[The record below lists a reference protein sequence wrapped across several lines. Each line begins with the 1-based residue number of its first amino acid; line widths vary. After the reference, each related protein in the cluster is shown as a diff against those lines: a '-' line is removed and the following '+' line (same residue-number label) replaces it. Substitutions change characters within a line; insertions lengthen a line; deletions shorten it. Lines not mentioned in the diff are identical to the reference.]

1 MKKWLVLLLCIPFVS
16 EAQVPL
22 LLKGKNI
29 VKLNLSSLVA
39 KNVHFT
45 YERKLTNRFSAAIG
59 FRTMAKG
66 TLPFKSTFENLVDGT
81 DFDFN
86 KFQMGNTAI
95 TPEVRIYLGKGNMR
109 GFYVAPYMRFASF
122 DITAPVKYTY
132 NNGSGNV
139 TDEAP
144 VAGKIK
150 STSGGLMFG
159 TQHRIFKVLT
169 LDIWIIGGHY
179 GSSSGTLTVTKAF
192 NTQQERDAVKAELD
206 GIDAAPFKFKN
217 AVVTSTGAS
226 IQSDGPWA
234 GIRGAGINIG
244 FRF

>member
-1 MKKWLVLLLCIPFVS
+1 MKKWLILLICIPFIS
-16 EAQVPL
+16 EAQVPVL
-22 LLKGKNI
+22 SGKNI
-29 VKLNLSSLVA
+29 VKLNVSSLVA
-39 KNVHFT
+39 KNFHLT
-45 YERKLTNRFSAAIG
+45 YERKLTGRISASLG

-66 TLPFKSTFENLVDGT
+66 SLPFQSTFENLVKGSN
-81 DFDFN
+81 FN
-86 KFQMGNTAI
+86 FNNFKMGNTAF
-95 TPEVRIYLGKGNMR
+95 TPEIRFYLGKGNLR
-109 GFYVAPYMRFASF
+109 GFYVAPYLRFASF

-150 STSGGLMFG
+150 STSGGVMFG

-179 GSSSGTLTVTKAF
+179 GSSKGDLSVTKAF

-206 GIDAAPFKFKN
+206 GIDASPFKFKN
-217 AVVTSTGAS
+217 ANVTPTGAT
-226 IQSDGPWA
+226 IQADGPWA

>member
-1 MKKWLVLLLCIPFVS
+1 MKKWLFVFICLPFIS
-16 EAQVPL
+16 EAQVPVL
-22 LLKGKNI
+22 SGKNI

-39 KNVHFT
+39 KNFHLT
-45 YERKLTNRFSAAIG
+45 YERKLTGRISASLG

-66 TLPFKSTFENLVDGT
+66 SLPFKSTFENLVDGT
-81 DFDFN
+81 DFNFN
-86 KFQMGNTAI
+86 NFKIGNTAF
-95 TPEVRIYLGKGNMR
+95 TPEIRFYLGKGNLR

-122 DITAPVKYTY
+122 DITAPIKYTY
-132 NNGSGNV
+132 NAGSGNV

-144 VAGKIK
+144 VSGKIT

-179 GSSSGTLTVTKAF
+179 GSSKGDLRVTKAF

-206 GIDAAPFKFKN
+206 GIDAKPFKFKN

-226 IQSDGPWA
+226 IQADGPWA

>member
-16 EAQVPL
+16 EAQVPVL
-22 LLKGKNI
+22 SGKNI

-39 KNVHFT
+39 KNFHVT
-45 YERKLTNRFSAAIG
+45 YERKLTGRISASLG

-66 TLPFKSTFENLVDGT
+66 SLPFKSTFESLVDGT
-81 DFDFN
+81 DFNFN
-86 KFQMGNTAI
+86 KFEMGNTAF
-95 TPEVRIYLGKGNMR
+95 TPEIRFYLGKGNLR
-109 GFYVAPYMRFASF
+109 GFYVAPYLRFASF
-122 DITAPVKYTY
+122 DITAPIKYTY

-150 STSGGLMFG
+150 STSGGIMFG

-179 GSSSGTLTVTKAF
+179 GSSNGDLRVTKAF

-206 GIDAAPFKFKN
+206 GIDAKPFKFKN

-226 IQSDGPWA
+226 IQADGPWA